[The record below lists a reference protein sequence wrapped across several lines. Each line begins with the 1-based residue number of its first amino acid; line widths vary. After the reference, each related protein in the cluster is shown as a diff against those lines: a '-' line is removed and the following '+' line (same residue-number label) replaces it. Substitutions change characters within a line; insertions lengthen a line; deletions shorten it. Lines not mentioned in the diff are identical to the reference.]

1 MVKGCQRRMVCL
13 KQTGSE
19 WFEEA
24 YFLLREEKQAVPCDE
39 ESLLREAN
47 RIVSEQGVAGKRAQG
62 GGMLNRLFYA
72 SIGATVAFLL
82 CALLAWVR

>member
-24 YFLLREEKQAVPCDE
+24 YFLLREEKQSQACDE
-39 ESLLREAN
+39 QSLLREAN
-47 RIVSEQGVAGKRAQG
+47 RIVSEQGLSRG
-62 GGMLNRLFYA
+62 GERKIGVLCRLFYG
-72 SIGATVAFLL
+72 SVGATLAFLL
-82 CALLAWVR
+82 CAILAWVR